1 MAEQQ
6 VAPHRINDRLLQGP
20 VRVLV
25 VGCGG
30 TGAAFA
36 SGLPYL
42 HQAMRALGHPG
53 GLHVTVADGDLVSES
68 NCVRQ
73 PFNVH
78 HVGRNKAEVLV
89 TGLNLWWGLGWEA
102 IPRHIT
108 AEDRL
113 ERYDIVVGCVDTR
126 AARRMLARAARDA
139 WNVRYWLD
147 AGNDADFGQVVLGEP
162 RAQSLPA
169 AARLPTVDELLP
181 ETVRPGPENNGPSCS
196 AVEALTRQAPFTNHV
211 LAYHMLFLLGQLFTR
226 GELAHHGMFLNLARG
241 TVEPIPVDPE
251 QWEAMKAVPA
261 PPARGTKRT
270 RSRGRKNDLA
280 ALPAAA

>member
-6 VAPHRINDRLLQGP
+6 VAPHRIDPRLLQGP

-30 TGAAFA
+30 TGAAFV

-42 HQAMRALGHPG
+42 HQAMVALGHPG
-53 GLHVTVADGDLVSES
+53 GLHVTVADGDRVSQS

-89 TGLNLWWGLGWEA
+89 TGLNLWWGLAWEA
-102 IPRHIT
+102 LPRHVT
-108 AEDRL
+108 PEDRL
-113 ERYDIVVGCVDTR
+113 DRYDLVVGCVDNR
-126 AARRMLARAARDA
+126 AARRMLAKSTRSAYS
-139 WNVRYWLD
+139 VRYWLD

-162 RAQSLPA
+162 REPSPPA
-169 AARLPTVDELLP
+169 LRLPTVDELLP
-181 ETVRPGPENNGPSCS
+181 DTVRPGPEETTPSCS

-211 LAYHMLFLLGQLFTR
+211 VAYHMLFLLGQLFTR
-226 GELAHHGMFLNLARG
+226 GGLRHHGMFLNLAQG
-241 TVEPIPVDPE
+241 TVERIPVDPE
-251 QWEAMKAVPA
+251 QWEVMKAVPA
-261 PPARGTKRT
+261 PPARGTKET
-270 RSRGRKNDLA
+270 RGRRRNTPA
-280 ALPAAA
+280 ALPTAA

>member
-1 MAEQQ
+1 MAEHH
-6 VAPHRINDRLLQGP
+6 VAPHRINQRLLQGP
-20 VRVLV
+20 VRILV

-42 HQAMRALGHPG
+42 HQAMRALGHAG
-53 GLHVTVADGDLVSES
+53 GLQVTVADGDRVSES

-78 HVGRNKAEVLV
+78 HIGRNKAEVLV
-89 TGLNLWWGLGWEA
+89 TGLNLWWGLAWSA
-102 IPRHIT
+102 ITRDIT
-108 AEDRL
+108 PEDRL
-113 ERYDIVVGCVDTR
+113 ERYDIVVGCVDNR
-126 AARRMLARAARDA
+126 AARGMLARATRSTY
-139 WNVRYWLD
+139 NVLYWLD

-162 RAQSLPA
+162 RGQGPA
-169 AARLPTVDELLP
+169 ALRLPMVDELLP

-196 AVEALTRQAPFTNHV
+196 ALEALTRQAPFTNHV
-211 LAYHMLFLLGQLFTR
+211 VAYHMLFLLGQLFTR
-226 GELAHHGMFLNLARG
+226 GELTHHGLFLNLALG
-241 TVEPIPVDPE
+241 TVEPIPVDPK

-270 RSRGRKNDLA
+270 RSRRRPDDA
-280 ALPAAA
+280 APSAA

>member
-6 VAPHRINDRLLQGP
+6 VAPHRINERLLQGP

-53 GLHVTVADGDLVSES
+53 GLQVTVADGDLVSES

-89 TGLNLWWGLGWEA
+89 TGLNLWWGFAWQAL
-102 IPRHIT
+102 PHHIT
-108 AEDRL
+108 QEDRL
-113 ERYDIVVGCVDTR
+113 EGFDVVVGCVDNR
-126 AARRMLARAARDA
+126 AARRLLARLARNA
-139 WNVRYWLD
+139 WSVRYWLD
-147 AGNDADFGQVVLGEP
+147 AGNDSDFGQVVLGEP
-162 RAQSLPA
+162 REQSVSAP
-169 AARLPTVDELLP
+169 RLPMVDELLP
-181 ETVRPGPENNGPSCS
+181 DTVRPGPENNGPSCS

-211 LAYHMLFLLGQLFTR
+211 LAHHMLFLLGQLFTR
-226 GELAHHGMFLNLARG
+226 GELTHHGMFLNLARG
-241 TVEPIPVDPE
+241 TVEPIPVDPA
-251 QWEAMKAVPA
+251 QWAAMQGVPA
-261 PPARGTKRT
+261 PRARGTKRT
-270 RSRGRKNDLA
+270 RSRGREELA
-280 ALPAAA
+280 ALRAAA

>member
-1 MAEQQ
+1 MAEQP
-6 VAPHRINDRLLQGP
+6 VAPHRINQRLLNGP
-20 VRVLV
+20 VRLLV

-53 GLHVTVADGDLVSES
+53 GLQVTVADGDLVSES

-89 TGLNLWWGLGWEA
+89 TGLNNWWGLAWSA

-108 AEDRL
+108 SEDRL
-113 ERYDIVVGCVDTR
+113 ERFDIVVGCVDTR
-126 AARRMLARAARDA
+126 AARRMLAKATKSAYE
-139 WNVRYWLD
+139 VRYWLD

-162 RAQSLPA
+162 RAQAPASL
-169 AARLPTVDELLP
+169 RLPTVDEILP
-181 ETVRPGPENNGPSCS
+181 ETVRPGPEGNGPSCS
-196 AVEALTRQAPFTNHV
+196 AVEALTRQAPFTNHAV
-211 LAYHMLFLLGQLFTR
+211 AYHMLFLLGQLFTR
-226 GELAHHGMFLNLARG
+226 GELTHHGMFLNLARG
-241 TVEPIPVDPE
+241 TVEPIPVDPG

-261 PPARGTKRT
+261 PPARGTKRA
-270 RSRGRKNDLA
+270 RSRARDDLH

>member
-6 VAPHRINDRLLQGP
+6 VAPHRINQRLLQGP
-20 VRVLV
+20 VRMLV

-30 TGAAFA
+30 TGAAFT

-53 GLHVTVADGDLVSES
+53 GLQVTVADGDLVSES

-73 PFNVH
+73 PFSVH
-78 HVGRNKAEVLV
+78 HIGRNKAEVLV
-89 TGLNLWWGLGWEA
+89 SGLNNWWGLPWSA
-102 IPRHIT
+102 IPRNIT
-108 AEDRL
+108 PEDRL
-113 ERYDIVVGCVDTR
+113 DRYDIVVGCVDNR
-126 AARRMLARAARDA
+126 AARRVLANATRSTY
-139 WNVRYWLD
+139 NVRYWLD

-162 RAQSLPA
+162 RPQTPA
-169 AARLPTVDELLP
+169 ALRLPTVDELLP
-181 ETVRPGPENNGPSCS
+181 ETVRSGPENNGPSCS

-211 LAYHMLFLLGQLFTR
+211 VAHHMLFLLGQLFTR
-226 GELAHHGMFLNLARG
+226 GELTHHGMFLNLARG

-251 QWEAMKAVPA
+251 QWEAMKDVPA

-270 RSRGRKNDLA
+270 RSRRRENLA

>member
-6 VAPHRINDRLLQGP
+6 VAPHRINQRLLQGP

-42 HQAMRALGHPG
+42 HQAMRALGHPA

-78 HVGRNKAEVLV
+78 HLGRSKAEVLV
-89 TGLNLWWGLGWEA
+89 TGLNLWWGLAWEA
-102 IPRHIT
+102 VPRHIT
-108 AEDRL
+108 PEDRL
-113 ERYDIVVGCVDTR
+113 ERFDIVVGCVDTR
-126 AARRMLARAARDA
+126 ASRRMLAQLTRNA

-162 RAQSLPA
+162 RQHSPS

-181 ETVRPGPENNGPSCS
+181 ETVRPGPESNGPSCS
-196 AVEALTRQAPFTNHV
+196 AVEALARQAPFTNHV
-211 LAYHMLFLLGQLFTR
+211 LAHHMLFLLGQLFTR
-226 GELAHHGMFLNLARG
+226 GVLTHHGMFLNLACG

-251 QWEAMKAVPA
+251 QWKAMMNVPA
-261 PPARGTKRT
+261 PPARGTKRS
-270 RSRGRKNDLA
+270 RSRRQAGPA
-280 ALPAAA
+280 ALSAAT